1 MRHSAPVAIVGLL
14 TVAFSTAALA
24 QDGQSPTPPALP
36 PIVNEKKTEQPAPPA
51 PVARKKTRSA
61 VASLELRVPE
71 IRYDDLPL
79 EQVLDH
85 LAGLANVN
93 LTVRWQKL
101 AEYGIKRD
109 SPITINVRNLRL
121 RQVLWLVMNHPPLS
135 ETKLAYRADN
145 DMILLSTAD
154 DLGQEMIV
162 KVYDVAEL
170 LQTRLARPTFTAAR
184 THEIVETVVPSVAA
198 GAVGV
203 RPVTRDYG
211 SGTILIG
218 EDPAGDVYDQ
228 QDEGGSATGD
238 EDNIKQQ
245 RLAQL
250 ITMITTTI
258 EPDEWTQNGGRCSIA
273 PWRSHLIVRATPMV
287 HQALGGPVE
296 AGR

>member
-1 MRHSAPVAIVGLL
+1 MRHSAPVATAGFL
-14 TVAFSTAALA
+14 TVAFAAAAFA
-24 QDGQSPTPPALP
+24 QNGPTTPPATP
-36 PIVNEKKTEQPAPPA
+36 PVVEQKKPDRDSPAA
-51 PVARKKTRSA
+51 PVIRKKTRSA
-61 VASLELRVPE
+61 IVSLEFRVPE
-71 IRYDDLPL
+71 IRYDDVPL
-79 EQVLDH
+79 DQVLEN

-109 SPITINVRNLRL
+109 APITLNVRNLRL

-135 ETKLAYRADN
+135 DAKLAYRADS
-145 DMILLSTAD
+145 DMIVLSSAD

-184 THEIVETVVPSVAA
+184 QHEIVETVVPQVAA

-203 RPVTRDYG
+203 QPVTRNYG

-218 EDPAGDVYDQ
+218 EDPAGDVYDE
-228 QDEGGSATGD
+228 QDEGGNATGD

-250 ITMITTTI
+250 VTLITTTI
-258 EPDEWTQNGGRCSIA
+258 EPDEWIVNGGRCSIA

-287 HQALGGPVE
+287 HQALGGPVD